1 MGTTV
6 DSLEGL
12 AALVAEAR
20 ADGSAEARWRAVAAV
35 DPRLV
40 EQVIHGGVGAGTS
53 TSGGTTVLATGT
65 AASPGVGVG
74 VVCLSAEAV
83 LDAADRGEDAL
94 LVCEE
99 TSPADEVGMRLAVGI
114 LTARGGVAS
123 HAAVVARG
131 WGIPAVVGVAG
142 MQVGDDH
149 LVLDGRR
156 VDAGTVLTVDGG
168 SGEVRIG
175 ASEAG
180 SGPGPDDV
188 PELGELLGWADE
200 VRGERVGVRA
210 NADRADD
217 AARARA
223 FGAEGIGLCR
233 TEHLFLGDRLPL
245 VRDFLLAASP
255 DEEADALVA
264 VGGGLRDD
272 LAGVLA
278 AMAPLPVTVRLLD
291 APLHE
296 FLGDEA
302 PAQWREH
309 NPMLGTRGIRLAV
322 LREGLYRMQVRALLG
337 ALDDAAAAGSH
348 AHAAVMLPMV
358 STAAELALVRGW
370 VLDEVDGWG
379 VNEPVPVGAMIET
392 PRAALLASDLATHA
406 DFFSFGT
413 NDLTQMVFGLSRD
426 DANRGMMGPY
436 LDQGLL
442 PDDPFAHLDAG
453 AVAPLVAAATRA
465 GRMARPDLEVGVCGE
480 HGGDPA
486 SIGLLVGAGVDSVS
500 CSPFRVPVARLAVA
514 QALIDLDG

>member
-40 EQVIHGGVGAGTS
+40 EQVIHGGVDVGASTGAGPPP
-53 TSGGTTVLATGT
+53 LATGT
-65 AASPGVGVG
+65 GASPGVGAG
-74 VVCLSAEAV
+74 VVCLDVEAV
-83 LDAADRGEDAL
+83 LDAVDRGEEAL

-99 TSPADEVGMRLAVGI
+99 TSPADEVGMRLAAGI

-142 MQVGDDH
+142 MQVGDH
-149 LVLDGRR
+149 HVVLGDVR
-156 VDAGTVLTVDGG
+156 VDAGTPLSIDGG
-168 SGEVRIG
+168 TGEVR
-175 ASEAG
+175 AG
-180 SGPGPDDV
+180 EVRAVSNLGLDAV
-188 PELGELLGWADE
+188 PEMGLLLEWADE
-200 VRGERVGVRA
+200 VRGERVSVRA

-217 AARARA
+217 AVRARA

-245 VRDFLLAASP
+245 VRDFLLASSP
-255 DEEADALVA
+255 EVEADSLAALGEA
-264 VGGGLRDD
+264 QRED
-272 LAGVLA
+272 LTGVLA

-296 FLGDEA
+296 FLGDDVPPE
-302 PAQWREH
+302 WREH

-337 ALDDAAAAGSH
+337 ALDDAGGAGAH
-348 AHAAVMLPMV
+348 AHAAIMLPLV
-358 STAAELALVRGW
+358 STAGELALVRGW
-370 VLDEVDGWG
+370 VLAEIEAWG
-379 VNEPVPVGAMIET
+379 PTEAPPVGTMIET
-392 PRAALLASDLATHA
+392 PRAALLASEMAAHA

-426 DANRGMMGPY
+426 DVEQQLMGRY
-436 LDQGLL
+436 IEHGLL
-442 PDDPFAHLDAG
+442 PADPFAQLDAG

-480 HGGDPA
+480 HAGDPT